1 MHKRDHYVD
10 KLLLTLHFVFVSE
23 KLYKVKHTNGQVIF
37 RMSFT
42 FIKSY
47 LQINRL
53 IDWRE
58 ADNGFGEFIITY
70 VNENS
75 QIRCSAKIDMN
86 QFEIKL
92 VS

>member
-1 MHKRDHYVD
+1 
-10 KLLLTLHFVFVSE
+10 
-23 KLYKVKHTNGQVIF
+23 
-37 RMSFT
+37 MSFT